1 MRSLILLA
9 LMTPLSAQ
17 AAAAPSCAIPG
28 PSPAQSVPVAAPVAD
43 ATTSALP
50 AGPPLAG
57 PPLPASLASLAFAR
71 HVSDA
76 GAAVEDFGIAHG
88 MHLMAA
94 RGGDEFM
101 VFEIAPDGEAAVA
114 GAAVELTVDQLRTV
128 AAGKIIELGEQHGLR
143 GFFVRSGPQ
152 FQVFYAT
159 PDSERVI
166 PGVLWDATGHDLTRA
181 QVDRIPGAVPTVV
194 VGPGEPASPP
204 TPASPP
210 AAPVAALP
218 LLEKANAGGVGSPS
232 APHLFMFI
240 DPQCIYSVRAMQML
254 QPYVAAGRVR
264 LSVVPL
270 SILDG
275 EDQGQSTRSALA
287 LLSKPADQ
295 IVEAWRNGMVGG
307 APAPEAEK
315 RLRVNMAIAEAAGIK
330 GTPTFVWRK
339 ADGTEGRI
347 DGVPNS
353 VDAMVASVGG

>member
-1 MRSLILLA
+1 M
-9 LMTPLSAQ
+9 
-17 AAAAPSCAIPG
+17 
-28 PSPAQSVPVAAPVAD
+28 
-43 ATTSALP
+43 
-50 AGPPLAG
+50 
-57 PPLPASLASLAFAR
+57 
-71 HVSDA
+71 
-76 GAAVEDFGIAHG
+76 EDFGIAHG

-101 VFEIAPDGEAAVA
+101 VFEIAPDGQAAVA

-166 PGVLWDATGHDLTRA
+166 PGVLWDASGHDLTRA

-218 LLEKANAGGVGSPS
+218 LLEKATAGAVGSPS
-232 APHLFMFI
+232 APHLFMVI

-287 LLSKPADQ
+287 LAQQACGSD
-295 IVEAWRNGMVGG
+295 RGGMAERHGRRRAGAGG
-307 APAPEAEK
+307 GR
-315 RLRVNMAIAEAAGIK
+315 RLRANMAIAESIGIK

-347 DGVPNS
+347 DGMPNS
-353 VDAMVASVGG
+353 FDAMVTSVGG

>member
-1 MRSLILLA
+1 
-9 LMTPLSAQ
+9 
-17 AAAAPSCAIPG
+17 
-28 PSPAQSVPVAAPVAD
+28 
-43 ATTSALP
+43 
-50 AGPPLAG
+50 
-57 PPLPASLASLAFAR
+57 
-71 HVSDA
+71 A
-76 GAAVEDFGIAHG
+76 GAAVEDFGTSHG

-101 VFEIAPDGEAAVA
+101 VFEIAPDGAAAVA
-114 GAAVELTVDQLRTV
+114 GAAVELTVDQLKTV
-128 AAGKIIELGEQHGLR
+128 AAGKIIDLGEQHGLR

-159 PDSERVI
+159 PDQQRVI
-166 PGVLWDATGHDLTRA
+166 PGVLWDASGHDLTRA

-194 VGPGEPASPP
+194 VGAGGANEPTTASP
-204 TPASPP
+204 TASPP
-210 AAPVAALP
+210 AAPAIP
-218 LLEKANAGGVGSPS
+218 LLEKANLGVVGPAS
-232 APHLFMFI
+232 APRLFVVI

-254 QPYVAAGRVR
+254 QPYVAAGRLR

-287 LLSKPADQ
+287 LLSKPSDQ

-307 APAPEAEK
+307 TPAPEAPE
-315 RLRVNMAIAEAAGIK
+315 RLRQNMQIAEAIGIK

-353 VDAMVASVGG
+353 FDAMVASVGG

>member
-1 MRSLILLA
+1 MRSFILLA
-9 LMTPLSAQ
+9 LLPLSAW
-17 AAAAPSCAIPG
+17 AANPQHCAM
-28 PSPAQSVPVAAPVAD
+28 PSPIPIADQAGTPAPVAD
-43 ATTSALP
+43 TP
-50 AGPPLAG
+50 APTPPVM
-57 PPLPASLASLAFAR
+57 PLPPALASLAFAR
-71 HVSDA
+71 HVSEA
-76 GAAVEDFGIAHG
+76 GAAVEDFGTSHG

-101 VFEIAPDGEAAVA
+101 VFEIAPDGAAAVA
-114 GAAVELTVDQLRTV
+114 GAAVELTVDQLKTV
-128 AAGKIIELGEQHGLR
+128 AAGKIIDLGEQHGLR

-159 PDSERVI
+159 PDQQRVI
-166 PGVLWDATGHDLTRA
+166 PGVLWDASGHDLTRA

-194 VGPGEPASPP
+194 VGAGGANEPTTASP
-204 TPASPP
+204 TASPP
-210 AAPVAALP
+210 AAPAIP
-218 LLEKANAGGVGSPS
+218 LLEKANLGVVGPAS
-232 APHLFMFI
+232 APRLFVVI

-254 QPYVAAGRVR
+254 QPYVAAGRLR

-287 LLSKPADQ
+287 LLSKPSDQ

-307 APAPEAEK
+307 TPAPEAPE
-315 RLRVNMAIAEAAGIK
+315 RLRQNMQIAEAIGIK

-353 VDAMVASVGG
+353 FDAMVASVGG